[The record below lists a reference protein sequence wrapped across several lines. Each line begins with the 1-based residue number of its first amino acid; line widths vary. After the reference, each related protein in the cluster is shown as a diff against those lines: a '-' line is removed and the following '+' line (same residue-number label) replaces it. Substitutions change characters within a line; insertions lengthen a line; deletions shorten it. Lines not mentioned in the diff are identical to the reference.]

1 MEQNGPGSW
10 RDRSSIRNRESAPGM
25 IPFEYYD
32 RATRDNLDRPPPSM
46 PRVHQRR
53 DREPVVRDPR
63 LLPLVEVP
71 ALLARETMARERGFG
86 RMLELH
92 VDHDDR
98 GGEDALVRVL
108 DGAGGVENLPADH
121 HVVDPDL
128 PQLAAAVVHVRVRD
142 APRLLV
148 DEEDA
153 LAEGVLRELGDALDH
168 VHAALLPHLV
178 EGPVDPVVPLDR
190 EVPAVRHRE
199 QVPLAEIAPV
209 HPGDVAGVAAV
220 AV

>member
-1 MEQNGPGSW
+1 
-10 RDRSSIRNRESAPGM
+10 
-25 IPFEYYD
+25 
-32 RATRDNLDRPPPSM
+32 
-46 PRVHQRR
+46 VHQRR

-63 LLPLVEVP
+63 LLALVEVP
-71 ALLARETMARERGFG
+71 ALLAREAVARQRGPG
-86 RMLELH
+86 RVLELH

-108 DGAGGVENLPADH
+108 DGLGDVENLLADH

-128 PQLAAAVVHVRVRD
+128 PQLAAAVVHVRIRD

-168 VHAALLPHLV
+168 VHAIEGVSKLSQYAFGKRSEEHTSELQSPYDIVCRLLL
-178 EGPVDPVVPLDR
+178 EKKKKK
-190 EVPAVRHRE
+190 E
-199 QVPLAEIAPV
+199 
-209 HPGDVAGVAAV
+209 
-220 AV
+220 